1 MLLVCKTVFTEEPV
15 ISGVT
20 LMTICI
26 TSNYTLRKNIVNIFN
41 SIFFNLKY
49 TNVLLVKNNH
59 VKFRVNN
66 FLKKV

>member
-1 MLLVCKTVFTEEPV
+1 
-15 ISGVT
+15 
-20 LMTICI
+20 MTICI